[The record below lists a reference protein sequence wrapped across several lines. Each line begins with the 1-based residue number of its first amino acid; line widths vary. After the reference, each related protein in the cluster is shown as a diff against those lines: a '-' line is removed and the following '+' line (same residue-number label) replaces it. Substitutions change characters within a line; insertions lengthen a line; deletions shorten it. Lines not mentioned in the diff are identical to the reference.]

1 MPGGASAATAAG
13 WRSPDLEI
21 RVGVSAC
28 LLGET
33 VRYDGGHKRDAFV
46 TDTLGRYVTWV
57 PVCPE
62 VEIGLGTPRE
72 AIRLQGD
79 PAAPRLVGTKT
90 GVDLTRRMTDYARG
104 RVRALADLGLSG
116 YVLKRASPSCGM
128 ERVKVYSDDG
138 TPGRMG
144 RGLFASALM
153 GALPL
158 LPVEEEGRL
167 TDPRLRESFIT
178 RVFAHRR
185 LAALR
190 GAGGRAG
197 ELVAFHTAHKYLLLA
212 HSPRH
217 YAALGRLV
225 AGRPGGARTR
235 WLDAYAEQFMAALGV
250 MATTKKHVNVL
261 QHLMG
266 FFKDRLAPPEKREL
280 VGLIDDYARGLVP
293 LVVPITLVN
302 HYVARFDVAYVR
314 DQVYLRPHPKELMLR
329 NHV

>member
-1 MPGGASAATAAG
+1 VAH

-21 RVGVSAC
+21 RIGVSAC
-28 LLGET
+28 LLGEA

-90 GVDLTRRMTDYARG
+90 GVDLTRRMTDHARG
-104 RVRALADLGLSG
+104 RVRVLAGLGLSG
-116 YVLKRASPSCGM
+116 YILKRASPSCGM
-128 ERVKVYSDDG
+128 ERVKVYSADG
-138 TPGRMG
+138 MPGRMG
-144 RGLFASALM
+144 RGLFASALV

-167 TDPRLRESFIT
+167 ADPRLRENFIT
-178 RVFAHRR
+178 RVFAHSR
-185 LAALR
+185 LGALR
-190 GAGGRAG
+190 EAGGRAG
-197 ELVAFHTAHKYLLLA
+197 DLVAFHTAHKYLLLA
-212 HSPRH
+212 HSPRQ
-217 YAALGRLV
+217 YATLGRLV
-225 AGRPGGARTR
+225 AERPESGRAR
-235 WLDAYAEQFMAALGV
+235 WLDAYAEQFMAALGA

-266 FFKDRLAPPEKREL
+266 FFKDRLTPPEKREL
-280 VGLIDDYARGLVP
+280 LGLIDDYARGLVP

>member
-1 MPGGASAATAAG
+1 MAD
-13 WRSPDLEI
+13 WRAPDLEI
-21 RVGVSAC
+21 RIGVSAC

-33 VRYDGGHKRDAFV
+33 VRYDGGHKKDAFV
-46 TDTLGRYVTWV
+46 TDMLGRFVTWV

-72 AIRLQGD
+72 PIRLEGD

-90 GVDLTRRMTDYARG
+90 GVDLTRRMTDYARR
-104 RVRALADLGLSG
+104 RVAALAELGLSG

-128 ERVKVYSDDG
+128 ERVKVYSPAGMPD
-138 TPGRMG
+138 RRG
-144 RGLFASALM
+144 RGLFASTLVA
-153 GALPL
+153 ALPL

-167 TDPRLRESFIT
+167 GDPRLRESFIT

-190 GAGGRAG
+190 ESGGRPRDVIG
-197 ELVAFHTAHKYLLLA
+197 FHAAHKYLLLA

-225 AGRPGGARTR
+225 AERPAGARGR
-235 WLDAYAEQFMAALGV
+235 WLDGYAEQFMTALRV
-250 MATTKKHVNVL
+250 PATVKKHVNVL
-261 QHLMG
+261 QHLLG
-266 FFKDRLAPPEKREL
+266 FFKDRLTAAEKREL
-280 VGLIDDYARGLVP
+280 LGLVDDYARGLAP

-302 HYVARFDVAYVR
+302 HYVARFDVPYVR

>member
-1 MPGGASAATAAG
+1 VAD

-21 RVGVSAC
+21 KVGVSAC
-28 LLGET
+28 LLGEE

-57 PVCPE
+57 SVCPE

-72 AIRLQGD
+72 AIRLLGD

-90 GVDLTRRMTDYARG
+90 GADLTRRMTDYARD
-104 RVRALADLGLSG
+104 RVRVLAGLGLSG

-128 ERVKVYSDDG
+128 ERVKVYAEDG
-138 TPGRMG
+138 MPGRMG
-144 RGLFASALM
+144 RGLFASALLD
-153 GALPL
+153 ALPL
-158 LPVEEEGRL
+158 LPIEEEGRL
-167 TDPRLRESFIT
+167 TDPRLRENFIT

-185 LAALR
+185 LVALR
-190 GAGGRAG
+190 ERGGRAG
-197 ELVAFHTAHKYLLLA
+197 DLVAFHTAHKSLLLA

-225 AGRPGGARTR
+225 SGRPPGARMR
-235 WLDAYAEQFMAALGV
+235 WLDAYAEHFMAALGV
-250 MATTKKHVNVL
+250 MATIRKHVNVL

-266 FFKDRLAPPEKREL
+266 FFKDLLAAPEKQEL
-280 VGLIDDYARGLVP
+280 LGLIDDYAKGLVP

-302 HYVARFDVAYVR
+302 HYVARFDIAHVR
-314 DQVYLRPHPKELMLR
+314 EQVYLRPHPKELMLR

>member
-1 MPGGASAATAAG
+1 VPD
-13 WRSPDLEI
+13 WRSLDLEI
-21 RVGVSAC
+21 KIGVSAC
-28 LLGET
+28 LLGEQ
-33 VRYDGGHKRDAFV
+33 VRYDGGHKRDGFLA
-46 TDTLGRYVTWV
+46 DTLERHVTWV

-72 AIRLQGD
+72 PIRLVGD

-90 GVDLTRRMTDYARG
+90 GADLTRRMLDYAHA
-104 RVRALADLGLSG
+104 RVQALAGLGLSG

-128 ERVKVYSDDG
+128 ERVKVYSEDG
-138 TPGRMG
+138 MPARMG

-153 GALPL
+153 GVLPL

-167 TDPRLRESFIT
+167 SDPRLRENFIT

-190 GAGGRAG
+190 EAGGRRG
-197 ELVAFHTAHKYLLLA
+197 DVVAFHTAHKSLLLA

-217 YAALGRLV
+217 YALLGRMV
-225 AGRPGGARTR
+225 AERPAGARSR
-235 WLDAYAEQFMAALGV
+235 WFDAYGEQFMTALRTL
-250 MATTKKHVNVL
+250 ATARKHVNVL
-261 QHLMG
+261 QHLTG
-266 FFKDRLAPPEKREL
+266 FFKARLTAPEKREL
-280 VGLIDDYARGLVP
+280 LGLVEDFAQGLVS
-293 LVVPITLVN
+293 LVVPITLIN
-302 HYVARFDVAYVR
+302 HYVARFDLAYVR